1 MQTIRAESRRWTAAY
16 YALVPFEECFSIL
29 VKLIVLYRV
38 QSFAVNRSSHPERWR
53 KARWGLLGVVVLLNA
68 LGICSNFGA
77 AFYYNQAA
85 DANVDA
91 ASAFAANNTAMG
103 KELRDVANHRYE
115 RAGNVASIQRFSEV
129 SVLMLTI
136 TAFSTVGVF
145 SAQVIA
151 SAMRTLLTAQERF
164 VSVAGAAGE
173 QGRQLVAAASLQGR
187 QLQRKVLGTF
197 VFVFITVLVR
207 SVFTF
212 IYAVAQALDDNYHP
226 CAINFCD
233 PCHNVYTNIH
243 GWILYTPAFQQVPTL
258 IASPIALLVALW
270 GMSGVRALEESS
282 RVQMSIE
289 MNSHKVTRGVTPDR
303 TA

>member
-1 MQTIRAESRRWTAAY
+1 
-16 YALVPFEECFSIL
+16 
-29 VKLIVLYRV
+29 
-38 QSFAVNRSSHPERWR
+38 
-53 KARWGLLGVVVLLNA
+53 
-68 LGICSNFGA
+68 
-77 AFYYNQAA
+77 
-85 DANVDA
+85 
-91 ASAFAANNTAMG
+91 
-103 KELRDVANHRYE
+103 
-115 RAGNVASIQRFSEV
+115 
-129 SVLMLTI
+129 MLTI

-151 SAMRTLLTAQERF
+151 SAMRTLLTAQERV
-164 VSVAGAAGE
+164 VSISGAAGE

-187 QLQRKVLGTF
+187 QLQRKVIGTF